1 MKNKLILSLVV
12 SCGISIVNAA
22 DIQAVGFSGG
32 DGSTDTALNVVLSGI
47 NGAKTSIDVL
57 AYSFSSKPIAT
68 ALVNA
73 SKRGVKVRIV
83 ADNDQNNRS
92 YSAINYTANNAVDS
106 RVNSNYQDFHN
117 KVMIFDGKCVE
128 TGSFNYSASAANKNA
143 ENAIIICDRNLAQ
156 IYQNQF
162 NRWYSQ
168 GTPVSSKY

>member
-1 MKNKLILSLVV
+1 MKFKILLITTSMISLA
-12 SCGISIVNAA
+12 SAA

-32 DGSTDTALNVVLSGI
+32 DGSTETALNVVLNGI
-47 NGAKTSIDVL
+47 NSAKSSIDVL

-73 SKRGVKVRIV
+73 AKRGVKVRIV
-83 ADNDQNNRS
+83 ADNDQNSRA
-92 YSAINYTANNAVDS
+92 YSAINYTANNSIDS
-106 RVNSNYQDFHN
+106 KLNSNYQDFHN
-117 KVMIFDGKCVE
+117 KVMIIDGKCVE

-143 ENAIIICDRNLAQ
+143 ENAIIICDKGLAQ

-168 GTPVSSKY
+168 AQPVNKNY